1 MVVRRN
7 FNPGKLSSANV
18 KQSLS
23 GTKRSNQVARRDL
36 EYWLPRT
43 APLLD
48 DGVTPVNKL
57 YDYTKIKLFPFMK
70 NDDLML

>member
-7 FNPGKLSSANV
+7 FNPSVLNSANA

-23 GTKRSNQVARRDL
+23 GTERSNQVARRDL

-48 DGVTPVNKL
+48 DGVTPVI
-57 YDYTKIKLFPFMK
+57 D
-70 NDDLML
+70 